1 MSERADCIAMAPPG
15 NVAAPL
21 AVMEISGNW
30 ATTGPALAMPKGVAY
45 RPGLHWLG
53 T

>member
-15 NVAAPL
+15 DVAAPL
-21 AVMEISGNW
+21 AVMEISGNR
-30 ATTGPALAMPKGVAY
+30 ATACRALAMPKALPY